1 MASRK
6 SRLLIPRAAACLG
19 LLIGAALPACA
30 HAPLL
35 DCYLEDG
42 SVKCEAGFSD
52 GTSAAGRKI
61 HILDASH
68 KVLFE
73 GVLDDQ
79 GVYTFKP
86 PAGDYQVIFEGG
98 DNHQATRFSS
108 EIS

>member
-1 MASRK
+1 MSSRK
-6 SRLLIPRAAACLG
+6 SRPLTLRVAASLG
-19 LLIGAALPACA
+19 LLIGAALPAYA

-52 GTSAAGRKI
+52 GTSAAGKKI
-61 HILDASH
+61 HVLDASH

-73 GVLDDQ
+73 GVLDEQ

-86 PAGDYQVIFEGG
+86 PTGDYQVTFEGG